1 MASTY
6 VNDLRLNELATGDAS
21 GTWGTIT
28 NTNLELIAEAFSFGT
43 EGITTNADTHTSTIA
58 DGATDPVRSMYVKYT
73 GTLDSACTIT
83 IAPNTVSKLW
93 FIENGTSGSQNII
106 ISQGTGANVTI
117 PAGDTKVVYSDGAG
131 SGAAVVDAFASL
143 STVDLKV
150 QDDLTVTDD
159 ASVGGDLLVSGEVQ
173 TANIG
178 FTDGDNAITIADGGG
193 ITAANGITS
202 TAAANT
208 FGATSFNDANITNVG
223 DIALD
228 SLSAD
233 DSSISIASPVV
244 INGSTPTLTIGDAG
258 AEDTKIVFNGN
269 AQDYY
274 IGLDDSADDLIIGK
288 GSTVGTTPAVV
299 IDENLNVGIGTTSP
313 ARPLHIENAE
323 GRLVRLS
330 HTSNPKIEFVDTTN
344 GTSGAYL
351 GSEDNEL
358 TFETSGQNERMR
370 IDAAGNVGI
379 GAAPTLGAL
388 HVTSSLTDIVT
399 FENTDAGTTGA
410 QLLLY
415 HNSSSPADGDRVGAL
430 AFQGK
435 DDGGNHTT
443 YAGIRCLATDV
454 SDGGEDGTLTFSCTR
469 EGSFTEAMRIDSGGG
484 VAIGTTSPDGVSNL
498 TVKSQN
504 STAGQELVS
513 IHHTATSGTV
523 YFMSFMTEASGVDRG
538 YITYNQ
544 SDVAF
549 TQASDISLKENI
561 RDLTGGL
568 DLINQ
573 IKPRVF
579 DWKEEGRGSDKVGF
593 IAQEIEEIKPEWV
606 EEKEGIK
613 LLNSYLPNTIPYL
626 IKAIQEQQTLIETL
640 QAKVEALENG

>member
-323 GRLVRLS
+323 ARLVRLS

-358 TFETSGQNERMR
+358 TFETGGQNERMR
-370 IDAAGNVGI
+370 IDSAGNVGI
-379 GAAPTLGAL
+379 GVTNPASNQGFAKAVEISDEGATTGPDLMLTNPTAGTDEFLGELSFNHANDALAAIAAKTDGATDSGHIQFLTQVTGGAL
-388 HVTSSLTDIVT
+388 Q
-399 FENTDAGTTGA
+399 E
-410 QLLLY
+410 
-415 HNSSSPADGDRVGAL
+415 
-430 AFQGK
+430 K
-435 DDGGNHTT
+435 
-443 YAGIRCLATDV
+443 
-454 SDGGEDGTLTFSCTR
+454 
-469 EGSFTEAMRIDSGGG
+469 MRIDSDGNLLL
-484 VAIGTTSPDGVSNL
+484 GTTTRLNNSNTIAKTTDHVPL
-498 TVKSQN
+498 NIRRDNGASDNSILICYKST
-504 STAGQELVS
+504 STAVLA
-513 IHHTATSGTV
+513 I
-523 YFMSFMTEASGVDRG
+523 RG
-538 YITYNQ
+538 DG
-544 SDVAF
+544 DV
-549 TQASDISLKENI
+549 ENTNNSYGA
-561 RDLTGGL
+561 L
-568 DLINQ
+568 
-573 IKPRVF
+573 
-579 DWKEEGRGSDKVGF
+579 SDKRLKSNIVDANSQLEDIKKVKVRNYTLDSTGETHIGV
-593 IAQEIEEIKPEWV
+593 IAQELEESGMGGLV
-606 EEKEGIK
+606 EEREEGYKGVKYSILYMK
-613 LLNSYLPNTIPYL
+613 A
-626 IKAIQEQQTLIETL
+626 IKAIQEQQELIETQQTTINDL
-640 QAKVEALENG
+640 KSRIEVLETPEAE

>member
-299 IDENLNVGIGTTSP
+299 IDENLNVGIGTSSP

-358 TFETSGQNERMR
+358 TFETGGQNERMR
-370 IDAAGNVGI
+370 IDSAGNVDIKSSNLYLTGSNDRRIKLSDSGI
-379 GAAPTLGAL
+379 AGVSDSNNTVHIRGDDDTLILNNAGNGNMLFQENGTERMRIAAGGAFLINKTSASGAVEGFEFESNVCRITKSGGTPLFLNRLTSDGVLVDLRKDTSQVGTISTNANSLPSDKNFKRDISDLDLGLNLISKLKPSQYNYKIDDEGSPKMFGLIAQDL
-388 HVTSSLTDIVT
+388 EESLSEVGIEKNSTW
-399 FENTDAGTTGA
+399 
-410 QLLLY
+410 LLQ
-415 HNSSSPADGDRVGAL
+415 HEP
-430 AFQGK
+430 K
-435 DDGGNHTT
+435 DDENE
-443 YAGIRCLATDV
+443 
-454 SDGGEDGTLTFSCTR
+454 SDYSLDYLKLTP
-469 EGSFTEAMRIDSGGG
+469 
-484 VAIGTTSPDGVSNL
+484 V
-498 TVKSQN
+498 
-504 STAGQELVS
+504 
-513 IHHTATSGTV
+513 
-523 YFMSFMTEASGVDRG
+523 
-538 YITYNQ
+538 
-544 SDVAF
+544 
-549 TQASDISLKENI
+549 
-561 RDLTGGL
+561 
-568 DLINQ
+568 
-573 IKPRVF
+573 
-579 DWKEEGRGSDKVGF
+579 
-593 IAQEIEEIKPEWV
+593 
-606 EEKEGIK
+606 
-613 LLNSYLPNTIPYL
+613 L
-626 IKAIQEQQTLIETL
+626 IKAIQEQQTQI
-640 QAKVEALENG
+640 EALQSEINTLKGG